1 MRNSG
6 IFILFLFFV
15 QFNAHAITTVTFQPD
30 AACGEDAL
38 VASLWPENN
47 YGNHHDFIACAWTN
61 QSNPSNTRAL
71 VKFDLATIPAN
82 ATIVSATLDLY
93 HYPSPYNTGHSN
105 LTGPADCWLQ
115 RIIQPWSESTV
126 TWSNQPSC
134 SMTNMVNVLAPFT
147 NTQNYSLNVTA
158 LVQDMMNDP
167 ANSFGFMLR
176 QQNESYYRSLLFAS
190 SDMSN
195 PALHP
200 KLTVVY
206 SEGILPTAGCWSNV
220 VITPDSVQPQP
231 PADPLILIPNVF
243 TPNGDGTNDVFFP
256 DTSAVVIT
264 RMEIYNRWGNL
275 IFTSAPAMSWNG
287 NAENGKPC
295 ADGTYYYLLEYSTAN
310 GEQRKTKGFF
320 TLIR

>member
-1 MRNSG
+1 MRVSG

-38 VASLWPENN
+38 VASLSPENN

-61 QSNPSNTRAL
+61 QGNPSNTRAL
-71 VKFDLATIPAN
+71 VKFDLATLPAN
-82 ATIVSATLDLY
+82 ATIISATLELF

-167 ANSFGFMLR
+167 TNSRVFRRNSSHFRMLDKR
-176 QQNESYYRSLLFAS
+176 CNHS
-190 SDMSN
+190 
-195 PALHP
+195 
-200 KLTVVY
+200 
-206 SEGILPTAGCWSNV
+206 
-220 VITPDSVQPQP
+220 
-231 PADPLILIPNVF
+231 
-243 TPNGDGTNDVFFP
+243 
-256 DTSAVVIT
+256 
-264 RMEIYNRWGNL
+264 
-275 IFTSAPAMSWNG
+275 
-287 NAENGKPC
+287 
-295 ADGTYYYLLEYSTAN
+295 
-310 GEQRKTKGFF
+310 
-320 TLIR
+320 